1 MKKFF
6 LLVLPLFFAMVLQG
20 QNRALLLSESFD
32 GSNIPSGWTIAG
44 MGQNNWTIS
53 ETCNAGG
60 EKNELMLVH
69 NPTFIG
75 TSRFVSPAIDLTGKS
90 NVVVSF
96 KHYLDNYSGS
106 HTIGIATT
114 SDGGATWNDAWS
126 ETYNAD
132 GRYEVRQ
139 IVETSDIGQANVQFC
154 IYYSGNALNVDFW
167 YFDDI
172 VIYNLEDSDG
182 DLDAIEVPDLVTVGY
197 NAVAFRLINKGS
209 HVINSLEASYQ
220 FEGHELVTETFQT
233 NMEPLAAETFT
244 FATPTFLEAEN
255 YLLTVNLLKIN
266 GATDDDPENNV
277 LSKTVSVNI
286 GLTERV
292 PMIEHFS
299 ASTCGPCVNV
309 NNQMLQFTQN
319 NPGKFT
325 YTKYPENFPGNGDP
339 YYYSE
344 VGVRDNYYNVPWVP
358 YVLLDGVPQDG
369 ALTQEAFDAEREK
382 QALAEIRGAFNVD
395 GNRIIVTADLMAYAK
410 LENVI
415 AYVTVNEKTTTGN
428 VGTNGETSF
437 HHILMKML
445 PNAGGNTVTINAGE
459 YERLTF
465 DVDLSS
471 THVEEMNDLE
481 VAVWLQQYS
490 SKDVYNSHFLYEY
503 TTHPYPVENMLL
515 SANGNTV
522 TATWE
527 APAAGSPTGY
537 NVFVNGELVVENH
550 PALTYTF
557 IPNENDYNIVEVC
570 AVYEG
575 EKTSVKA
582 VTGLFIPQTVSEQ
595 VAQVVR
601 LYPNPSD
608 ESVFVASDADLQ
620 AIKFYDI
627 AGRLVRHITICG
639 TTTELDVKDLDA
651 GIYFLQAIYS
661 DGNITTQKLVVT
673 H

>member
-1 MKKFF
+1 MKKRF
-6 LLVLPLFFAMVLQG
+6 LLVLPLFFAMVLHG
-20 QNRALLLSESFD
+20 QNKALLLSESFD
-32 GSNIPSGWTIAG
+32 GSNIPSGWTVAG
-44 MGQNNWTIS
+44 MGQNNWSIS
-53 ETCNAGG
+53 ETRNAGG
-60 EKNELMLVH
+60 EKNELMLQH

-75 TSRFVSPAIDLTGKS
+75 TSRFVSPAIDLSGKS

-106 HTIGIATT
+106 HTLGIATT
-114 SDGGATWNDAWS
+114 SDGGVTWNDAWS

-139 IVETSDIGQANVQFC
+139 MVETSDIGQANVQFC
-154 IYYSGNALNVDFW
+154 IYYSGNCLNIDFW

-197 NAVAFRLINKGS
+197 NSVSFRLINKGS
-209 HVINSLEASYQ
+209 NVITSLDASYQ
-220 FEGHELVTETFQT
+220 FEGHELVTETFAT

-244 FATPTFLEAEN
+244 FATPTFLEADN

-266 GATDDDPENNV
+266 EATDDDPENNV

-286 GLTERV
+286 SLTERI

-309 NNQMLQFTQN
+309 NNQMLQFTQD

-325 YTKYPENFPGNGDP
+325 YTKYPESFPGNGDP

-344 VGVRDNYYNVPWVP
+344 VGVRDNYYDVPWVP

-369 ALTQEAFDAEREK
+369 ALTQDAFDAELEK
-382 QALAEIRGAFNVD
+382 QALAEIRGAFDVE

-415 AYVTVNEKTTTGN
+415 AYVAVNEKTTTGN

-445 PNAGGNTVTINAGE
+445 PNASGNNLTINAGE
-459 YERLTF
+459 YERLEF

-481 VAVWLQQYS
+481 VAVWLQQYN

-503 TTHPYPVENMLL
+503 TTHPYPVENLLL
-515 SANGNTV
+515 SANENTV

-527 APAAGSPTGY
+527 APVAGSPTGY
-537 NVFVNGELVVENH
+537 DVFVNGELVVENQ

-557 IPNENDYNIVEVC
+557 NPTENDYNVIEVC
-570 AVYEG
+570 AVYED
-575 EKTSVKA
+575 EETSVKA
-582 VTGLFIPQTVSEQ
+582 VMGLFVPQAVSEQ
-595 VAQVVR
+595 VTQAVR

-608 ESVFVASDADLQ
+608 ESVFVASDADLR
-620 AIKFYDI
+620 AIKFYNI
-627 AGRLVRHITICG
+627 TGRMVRHITICG
-639 TTTELDVKDLDA
+639 TTTELNVKDLDA

-661 DGNITTQKLVVT
+661 DGNTTTQKLVVT

>member
-1 MKKFF
+1 MKRFF
-6 LLVLPLFFAMVLQG
+6 LLILPLFFAMVLQG

-32 GSNIPSGWTIAG
+32 GSSIPSGWTVAG

-53 ETCNAGG
+53 ETRNAGG
-60 EKNELMLVH
+60 EKNELMLQH

-75 TSRFVSPAIDLTGKS
+75 TSRFVSPALDLTGKS

-106 HTIGIATT
+106 HTLGIATT

-126 ETYNAD
+126 EIYNTD

-139 IVETSDIGQANVQFC
+139 IIETSDIGQANVQFC
-154 IYYSGNALNVDFW
+154 IYYSGNCLNIDYW

-197 NAVAFRLINKGS
+197 NTVAFRLINKGS
-209 HVINSLEASYQ
+209 SVITSLEASYQ
-220 FEGHELVTETFQT
+220 FEGHEWVTETFNT

-286 GLTERV
+286 SLTERI

-299 ASTCGPCVNV
+299 SSTCGPCVNV
-309 NNQMLQFTQN
+309 NNLMLQFTQN

-325 YTKYPENFPGNGDP
+325 YTKYPEYFPGSGDP

-344 VGVRDNYYNVPWVP
+344 VGVRDNYYDVPWVP

-369 ALTQEAFDAEREK
+369 ALTQEAFDAELEK
-382 QALAEIRGAFNVD
+382 QALAEIRGAFEVE
-395 GNRIIVTADLMAYAK
+395 GNRIIVSADLMAYAK

-445 PNAGGNTVTINAGE
+445 PNANGNTLTINAGE
-459 YERLTF
+459 YEHLDF

-471 THVEEMNDLE
+471 THVEEMSDLE

-490 SKDVYNSHFLYEY
+490 TKEVYNSHYLYEY
-503 TTHPYPVENMLL
+503 TTHPYPVENLLL

-522 TATWE
+522 TATWG
-527 APAAGSPTGY
+527 APATGSPTGY
-537 NVFVNGELVVENH
+537 DVFVQGELVVENH

-557 IPNENDYNIVEVC
+557 NPTENDYIVVEVR

-582 VTGLFIPQTVSEQ
+582 VKGLFIPLSVGEQ
-595 VAQVVR
+595 VTQTVR

-620 AIKFYDI
+620 AIKLYDI
-627 AGRLVRHITICG
+627 TGRLVRHITICD
-639 TTTELDVKDLDA
+639 TTTELSVKDLDG
-651 GIYFLQAIYS
+651 GIYFVQAMYS
-661 DGNITTQKLVVT
+661 DGNTTTQKLVVT

>member
-1 MKKFF
+1 MKKLF
-6 LLVLPLFFAMVLQG
+6 LLVLPLFFSMVLQG

-32 GSNIPSGWTIAG
+32 GSSIPSGWSIAD
-44 MGQNNWTIS
+44 MGQNNWSIS
-53 ETCNAGG
+53 ETHNAGG
-60 EKNELMLVH
+60 EKNELMLQH

-106 HTIGIATT
+106 HTLGIATT

-132 GRYEVRQ
+132 GKYEVRQ
-139 IVETSDIGQANVQFC
+139 LVETSDIGQANVQFC
-154 IYYSGNALNVDFW
+154 IYYSGNCLNIDYW

-172 VIYNLEDSDG
+172 VIYNLEDTDG

-197 NAVAFRLINKGS
+197 NAVSFRLINKGS
-209 HVINSLEASYQ
+209 NVITSLEASYQ
-220 FEGHELVTETFQT
+220 FEGHEWVTETFET
-233 NMEPLAAETFT
+233 NMEPLAAETFS
-244 FATPTFLEAEN
+244 FATPTFLEADN
-255 YLLTVNLLKIN
+255 YLLTVNLLKVN
-266 GATDDDPENNV
+266 GATDDDPENND

-286 GLTERV
+286 SLTERI

-309 NNQMLQFTQN
+309 NNLMLQFTQN

-339 YYYSE
+339 YYYPE

-369 ALTQEAFDAEREK
+369 ALTQDAFDAELEK
-382 QALAEIRGAFNVD
+382 QALAEIRGAFDVE
-395 GNRIIVTADLMAYAK
+395 GNHIMVTADLMAYAK
-410 LENVI
+410 LENVV

-445 PNAGGNTVTINAGE
+445 PNASGNTLTINAGE
-459 YERLTF
+459 YERLEF

-481 VAVWLQQYS
+481 VAVWLQQYNT
-490 SKDVYNSHFLYEY
+490 KDVYNSHFLYEY
-503 TTHPYPVENMLL
+503 TTHPYPVENLLL

-522 TATWE
+522 TTTWE

-537 NVFVNGELVVENH
+537 NVMVNGELVVENQ

-557 IPNENDYNIVEVC
+557 TPIENDYNIVEVC

-582 VTGLFIPQTVSEQ
+582 VSGLLISQSVNEHVIQ
-595 VAQVVR
+595 AVR

-608 ESVFVASDADLQ
+608 GIVFVASDADLQ
-620 AIKFYDI
+620 AIKLYDI
-627 AGRLVRHITICG
+627 AGRLVRHMPISG
-639 TTTELDVKDLDA
+639 TTTELDVKDLDG
-651 GIYFLQAIYS
+651 GIYFLQAICS
-661 DGNITTQKLVVT
+661 DGNTTTQKLVVT

>member
-1 MKKFF
+1 MKKLF

-32 GSNIPSGWTIAG
+32 GGSIPSGWTIAG
-44 MGQNNWTIS
+44 MGQNNWSIS
-53 ETCNAGG
+53 ETRNAGG
-60 EKNELMLVH
+60 EKNELMLQH

-106 HTIGIATT
+106 HTLGIATT

-132 GRYEVRQ
+132 GKYEVRQ
-139 IVETSDIGQANVQFC
+139 LVETSDIGQASVQFC
-154 IYYSGNALNVDFW
+154 IYYSGNCLNIDYW

-172 VIYNLEDSDG
+172 VIYNLEDTDG

-197 NAVAFRLINKGS
+197 NAVSFRLINKGS
-209 HVINSLEASYQ
+209 NVITSLEASYQ
-220 FEGHELVTETFQT
+220 FEGHEWVTETFET
-233 NMEPLAAETFT
+233 NMEPLAAETFS
-244 FATPTFLEAEN
+244 FATPTFLEADN
-255 YLLTVNLLKIN
+255 YLLTVNLLKVN
-266 GATDDDPENNV
+266 GATDDDPENND
-277 LSKTVSVNI
+277 LSKIVSVNI
-286 GLTERV
+286 SLTERI

-309 NNQMLQFTQN
+309 NNLMLQFTQN

-339 YYYSE
+339 YYYPE

-369 ALTQEAFDAEREK
+369 ALAQDAFDAELEK
-382 QALAEIRGAFNVD
+382 QALAEIRGAFNVE
-395 GNRIIVTADLMAYAK
+395 GNHIMVTADLMAYAK
-410 LENVI
+410 LENVV

-445 PNAGGNTVTINAGE
+445 PNASGNTLTINAGE
-459 YERLTF
+459 YERLEF

-481 VAVWLQQYS
+481 VAVWLQQYNT
-490 SKDVYNSHFLYEY
+490 KDVYNSHFLYEY
-503 TTHPYPVENMLL
+503 TTHPYPVENLLL

-537 NVFVNGELVVENH
+537 NVMVNGELVVENQ

-557 IPNENDYNIVEVC
+557 TPIENDYNIVEVC

-582 VTGLFIPQTVSEQ
+582 VTGLLISQSVNEHFIQ
-595 VAQVVR
+595 AVR

-608 ESVFVASDADLQ
+608 GIVFVASDADLQ
-620 AIKFYDI
+620 AIKLYDI

-639 TTTELDVKDLDA
+639 TTTELDVKDLD
-651 GIYFLQAIYS
+651 GGVYFLQAICS
-661 DGNITTQKLVVT
+661 DGNTTTQKLVVT

>member
-1 MKKFF
+1 MKKLF
-6 LLVLPLFFAMVLQG
+6 LLVLPLFFSMVLQG

-32 GSNIPSGWTIAG
+32 GSSIPSGWTIAG
-44 MGQNNWTIS
+44 MGQNNWSIS
-53 ETCNAGG
+53 ETRNAGG
-60 EKNELMLVH
+60 EKNELMLQH

-106 HTIGIATT
+106 HTLGIATT

-132 GRYEVRQ
+132 GKYEVRQ
-139 IVETSDIGQANVQFC
+139 LVETSDIGQANVQFC
-154 IYYSGNALNVDFW
+154 IYYSGNCLNIDYW

-172 VIYNLEDSDG
+172 VIYNLEDTDG

-197 NAVAFRLINKGS
+197 NAVSFRLINKGS
-209 HVINSLEASYQ
+209 NVITSLEASYQ
-220 FEGHELVTETFQT
+220 FEGHEWVTETFET

-244 FATPTFLEAEN
+244 FATPTFLEADN
-255 YLLTVNLLKIN
+255 YLLTVNLLKVN
-266 GATDDDPENNV
+266 GATDDDPENND

-286 GLTERV
+286 SLTERI

-309 NNQMLQFTQN
+309 NNLMLQFTQN

-339 YYYSE
+339 YYYPE

-369 ALTQEAFDAEREK
+369 ALTQEAFDAELEK
-382 QALAEIRGAFNVD
+382 QALAEIRGAFDVE
-395 GNRIIVTADLMAYAK
+395 GNHIMVTADLMAYAK
-410 LENVI
+410 LENVV

-445 PNAGGNTVTINAGE
+445 PNASGNTLTINAGE
-459 YERLTF
+459 YERLEF

-481 VAVWLQQYS
+481 VAVWLQQYNT
-490 SKDVYNSHFLYEY
+490 KAVYNSHFLYEY
-503 TTHPYPVENMLL
+503 TTHPYPVENLLL

-522 TATWE
+522 TTTWE

-537 NVFVNGELVVENH
+537 NVMVNGELVVENQ

-557 IPNENDYNIVEVC
+557 TPIENDYNIVEVC

-582 VTGLFIPQTVSEQ
+582 VSGLLISQSVNEHVIQ
-595 VAQVVR
+595 AVR

-608 ESVFVASDADLQ
+608 GIVFVASDADLQ
-620 AIKFYDI
+620 AIKLYDI
-627 AGRLVRHITICG
+627 AGRLVRHMPICG
-639 TTTELDVKDLDA
+639 TTTELDVKDLE
-651 GIYFLQAIYS
+651 GGVYFLQAICS
-661 DGNITTQKLVVT
+661 DGNTTTQKLVVT

>member
-1 MKKFF
+1 MKKLF

-20 QNRALLLSESFD
+20 QNRALLLNESFD
-32 GSNIPSGWTIAG
+32 GGSIPSGWSIAD
-44 MGQNNWTIS
+44 MGQNNWSIS
-53 ETCNAGG
+53 ETRNAGG
-60 EKNELMLVH
+60 EKNELMLQH

-106 HTIGIATT
+106 HTLGIATT

-132 GRYEVRQ
+132 GKYEVRQ
-139 IVETSDIGQANVQFC
+139 LVETSDIGQANVQFC
-154 IYYSGNALNVDFW
+154 IYYSGNCLNIDYW

-172 VIYNLEDSDG
+172 VIYNLEDTDG

-197 NAVAFRLINKGS
+197 NAVSFRLINKGS
-209 HVINSLEASYQ
+209 NVITSLEASYQ
-220 FEGHELVTETFQT
+220 FEGHEWVTETFET
-233 NMEPLAAETFT
+233 NMEPLAAETFS
-244 FATPTFLEAEN
+244 FATPTFLEADN
-255 YLLTVNLLKIN
+255 YLLTVNLLKVN
-266 GATDDDPENNV
+266 GATDDDPENND

-286 GLTERV
+286 SLTERI

-309 NNQMLQFTQN
+309 NNLMLQFTQN

-339 YYYSE
+339 YYYPE

-369 ALTQEAFDAEREK
+369 ALTQEAFDAELEK
-382 QALAEIRGAFNVD
+382 QALAEIRGAFDVE
-395 GNRIIVTADLMAYAK
+395 GNHIMVTADLMAYAK
-410 LENVI
+410 LENVV

-445 PNAGGNTVTINAGE
+445 PNASGNTLTINAGE
-459 YERLTF
+459 YERLEF

-481 VAVWLQQYS
+481 VAVWLQQYNT
-490 SKDVYNSHFLYEY
+490 KDVYNSHFLYEY
-503 TTHPYPVENMLL
+503 TTHPYPVENLLL

-537 NVFVNGELVVENH
+537 NVMVNGELVVENQ

-557 IPNENDYNIVEVC
+557 TPIENDYNIVEVC

-582 VTGLFIPQTVSEQ
+582 VTGLLISQSVNEHFIQ
-595 VAQVVR
+595 AVR

-608 ESVFVASDADLQ
+608 GIVFVASDADLQ
-620 AIKFYDI
+620 AIKLYDI

-639 TTTELDVKDLDA
+639 TTTELDVKDLD
-651 GIYFLQAIYS
+651 GGVYFLQAICS
-661 DGNITTQKLVVT
+661 DGNTTTQKLVVT

>member
-1 MKKFF
+1 MKKCF
-6 LLVLPLFFAMVLQG
+6 LLVLPLLFAMVLQG

-44 MGQNNWTIS
+44 MGQNNWSIS
-53 ETCNAGG
+53 ETRNAGG
-60 EKNELMLVH
+60 EKNELMLQH

-106 HTIGIATT
+106 HTLGIATT

-132 GRYEVRQ
+132 GKYEVRQ
-139 IVETSDIGQANVQFC
+139 LVETSDIGQASVQFC
-154 IYYSGNALNVDFW
+154 IYYSGNCLNIDYW

-172 VIYNLEDSDG
+172 VIYNLEDTDG

-197 NAVAFRLINKGS
+197 NVVSFRLINKGS
-209 HVINSLEASYQ
+209 NVITSLEASYQ
-220 FEGHELVTETFQT
+220 FEGHEWVTETFET
-233 NMEPLAAETFT
+233 NMEPLAAETFS
-244 FATPTFLEAEN
+244 FATPTFLEADN
-255 YLLTVNLLKIN
+255 YLLTVNLLKVN
-266 GATDDDPENNV
+266 GATDDDLENND

-286 GLTERV
+286 SLTERI

-309 NNQMLQFTQN
+309 NNLMLQFTQN

-339 YYYSE
+339 YYYPE

-369 ALTQEAFDAEREK
+369 ALTQEAFDAELEK
-382 QALAEIRGAFNVD
+382 QALAEIRGAFDVE
-395 GNRIIVTADLMAYAK
+395 GNHIIVTADLMAYAK
-410 LENVI
+410 LENVV
-415 AYVTVNEKTTTGN
+415 AYLTVNEKTTTGN

-445 PNAGGNTVTINAGE
+445 PNASGNTLTINAGE
-459 YERLTF
+459 YERLEF

-481 VAVWLQQYS
+481 VAVWLQQYNT
-490 SKDVYNSHFLYEY
+490 KDVYNSHFLFEY
-503 TTHPYPVENMLL
+503 TTHPYPVENLLL

-537 NVFVNGELVVENH
+537 NVMVNGELVVENQ

-557 IPNENDYNIVEVC
+557 TPIENDYNIVEVC

-582 VTGLFIPQTVSEQ
+582 VTGLLISQSVNEHVIQ
-595 VAQVVR
+595 AVR
-601 LYPNPSD
+601 LYPNPTD
-608 ESVFVASDADLQ
+608 GIVFVASDADLQ
-620 AIKFYDI
+620 AIKLYDI
-627 AGRLVRHITICG
+627 AGRLVRHMPICG
-639 TTTELDVKDLDA
+639 TTTELDVKDLD
-651 GIYFLQAIYS
+651 GGVYFLQAICS
-661 DGNITTQKLVVT
+661 DGNTTTQKLVVT

>member
-1 MKKFF
+1 MKKCF
-6 LLVLPLFFAMVLQG
+6 LLVIPLFFAMVLQG

-44 MGQNNWTIS
+44 MGQNNWAIS
-53 ETCNAGG
+53 ETRNAGG
-60 EKNELMLVH
+60 EKNELMLKH

-75 TSRFVSPAIDLTGKS
+75 TSRFVSPALDLTGKS

-126 ETYNAD
+126 EVYNAD

-154 IYYSGNALNVDFW
+154 IYYSGNVLNLDFW

-172 VIYNLEDSDG
+172 VIYNLEDCDG
-182 DLDAIEVPDLVTVGY
+182 DLDAIEVPDLVRVGY

-209 HVINSLEASYQ
+209 HVITSLEASYQ
-220 FEGHELVTETFQT
+220 FEGHELVTQTFAT
-233 NMEPLAAETFT
+233 NMGPLAAETFT

-255 YLLTVNLLKIN
+255 YLLTVSLLKVN
-266 GATDDDPENNV
+266 GAADDDPDNNV

-286 GLTERV
+286 GLAERI

-299 ASTCGPCVNV
+299 SSTCSPCVNV
-309 NNQMLQFTQN
+309 NNLMLQFTEN
-319 NPGKFT
+319 NPGMFT
-325 YTKYPENFPGNGDP
+325 YTKYPEHFPGSGDP

-358 YVLLDGVPQDG
+358 YVLLDGIPQDG
-369 ALTQEAFDAEREK
+369 ALTQETFDAELEK
-382 QALAEIRGAFNVD
+382 QALAEIRGAFDVE
-395 GNRIIVTADLMAYAK
+395 GNRIMVTADLMAYAK
-410 LENVI
+410 LENVV

-445 PNAGGNTVTINAGE
+445 PNASGNTLTINAGE
-459 YERLTF
+459 YEHLDF

-471 THVEEMNDLE
+471 THVEEMDDLE
-481 VAVWLQQYS
+481 VAVWLQKYS
-490 SKDVYNSHFLYEY
+490 TKEVYNSHYLYEY
-503 TTHPYPVENMLL
+503 TTHPYPVENLLL
-515 SANGNTV
+515 SANGNTA

-537 NVFVNGELVVENH
+537 DVFVNGELVVENH

-557 IPNENDYNIVEVC
+557 NPAENDYNVVEVR

-582 VTGLFIPQTVSEQ
+582 VTGLLVPLSASEQ
-595 VAQVVR
+595 VIHAVR

-620 AIKFYDI
+620 AIKLYDI

-639 TTTELDVKDLDA
+639 TATELDVKDLDG
-651 GIYFLQAIYS
+651 GIYFIQAIYS
-661 DGNITTQKLVVT
+661 DGNTVPQKLVVT

>member
-1 MKKFF
+1 MKKCF

-44 MGQNNWTIS
+44 MGQNNWSIS
-53 ETCNAGG
+53 ETRNAGG
-60 EKNELMLVH
+60 EKNELMLQH

-106 HTIGIATT
+106 HTLGIATT

-132 GRYEVRQ
+132 GRHEVRQ
-139 IVETSDIGQANVQFC
+139 MVETPDIGQANVQFC
-154 IYYSGNALNVDFW
+154 IYYSGNCLNIDYW

-244 FATPTFLEAEN
+244 FATPTFLEADN

-286 GLTERV
+286 GLTERI

-309 NNQMLQFTQN
+309 NNLMLQFTEN

-325 YTKYPENFPGNGDP
+325 YTKYPEYYPGSGDP

-344 VGVRDNYYNVPWVP
+344 VGVRDNYYDVPWVP

-369 ALTQEAFDAEREK
+369 ALTQEAFDAELEK
-382 QALAEIRGAFNVD
+382 QALAEIRGAFDVE

-410 LENVI
+410 LENVV

-445 PNAGGNTVTINAGE
+445 PNASGNTVTINAGE
-459 YERLTF
+459 YERLNF

-582 VTGLFIPQTVSEQ
+582 VTGLFIPQVVSEQ

>member
-1 MKKFF
+1 MKKCF

-44 MGQNNWTIS
+44 MGQNNWSIS
-53 ETCNAGG
+53 ETRNAGG
-60 EKNELMLVH
+60 EKNELMLQH

-75 TSRFVSPAIDLTGKS
+75 TSRFVSPAVDLTGKS

-106 HTIGIATT
+106 HTLGIATT

-132 GRYEVRQ
+132 GRHEVRQ
-139 IVETSDIGQANVQFC
+139 MVETPDIGQANVQFC
-154 IYYSGNALNVDFW
+154 IYYSGNCLNIEYW

-244 FATPTFLEAEN
+244 FATPTFLEADN

-369 ALTQEAFDAEREK
+369 ALTQEAFDAELEK
-382 QALAEIRGAFNVD
+382 QALAEIRGAFDVE

-410 LENVI
+410 LENVV
-415 AYVTVNEKTTTGN
+415 AYVTVNEKITTGN
-428 VGTNGETSF
+428 VGSNGETSF

-445 PNAGGNTVTINAGE
+445 PNASGNTLTINAGE
-459 YERLTF
+459 YERLDF

-481 VAVWLQQYS
+481 VAVWLQRYNT
-490 SKDVYNSHFLYEY
+490 KEVYNSHYLYEY
-503 TTHPYPVENMLL
+503 TTHPYPVENLVL

-522 TATWE
+522 TATWD

-537 NVFVNGELVVENH
+537 DVFVQGELVVENQ
-550 PALTYTF
+550 PTLTYTF
-557 IPNENDYNIVEVC
+557 NPIENDYNVVEVRT
-570 AVYEG
+570 VYEG
-575 EKTSVKA
+575 GKTSVKA
-582 VTGLFIPQTVSEQ
+582 VKGLLISQSVSEQ
-595 VAQVVR
+595 VTQAVR

-608 ESVFVASDADLQ
+608 ESVFVASDADMQ

-639 TTTELDVKDLDA
+639 TTTELDVKDLNG
-651 GIYFLQAIYS
+651 GIYFIQAIYS
-661 DGNITTQKLVVT
+661 DGNTATQKLVIT

>member
-1 MKKFF
+1 MKKCV
-6 LLVLPLFFAMVLQG
+6 LLILPLFFAMLLQG

-32 GSNIPSGWTIAG
+32 GSNMPSGWTIAG
-44 MGQNNWTIS
+44 MGPNNWAIS
-53 ETCNAGG
+53 ETRNAGG
-60 EKNELMLVH
+60 EKNELMLKH

-75 TSRFVSPAIDLTGKS
+75 ISRFVSPALDLTGKS

-106 HTIGIATT
+106 HTLGIATT

-126 ETYNAD
+126 ETYDED

-154 IYYSGNALNVDFW
+154 IYYSGNVLNLDFW

-197 NAVAFRLINKGS
+197 NTVAFRLINKGS
-209 HVINSLEASYQ
+209 SVITSLEASYQ
-220 FEGHELVTETFQT
+220 FEGHEWVTETFNT

-286 GLTERV
+286 SLTERI

-299 ASTCGPCVNV
+299 SSTCGPCVNV
-309 NNQMLQFTQN
+309 NNLMLQFTQN

-325 YTKYPENFPGNGDP
+325 YTKYPEYFPGSGDP

-344 VGVRDNYYNVPWVP
+344 VGVRDNYYDVPWVP

-369 ALTQEAFDAEREK
+369 ALTQEAFDAELEK
-382 QALAEIRGAFNVD
+382 QALAEIRGAFNVE
-395 GNRIIVTADLMAYAK
+395 GNRIMVTADLMTYAK

-445 PNAGGNTVTINAGE
+445 PNASGNTLTINAGE
-459 YERLTF
+459 YEHLDF

-471 THVEEMNDLE
+471 TNVEEMSDLE
-481 VAVWLQQYS
+481 VAVWLQKYS
-490 SKDVYNSHFLYEY
+490 TKEIYNSHYLYEY
-503 TTHPYPVENMLL
+503 TTHPYPVENLLL
-515 SANGNTV
+515 SANGNTA

-527 APAAGSPTGY
+527 APSAGSPTGY
-537 NVFVNGELVVENH
+537 DVFVNGELVVENH

-557 IPNENDYNIVEVC
+557 TPTENDYNVVEVR

-582 VTGLFIPQTVSEQ
+582 VKGLFVPLSVSKQ
-595 VAQVVR
+595 VTQAVR

-608 ESVFVASDADLQ
+608 ESVFFASEADLQ
-620 AIKFYDI
+620 AIKLYDI

-639 TTTELDVKDLDA
+639 TTTELDVKDLDG
-651 GIYFLQAIYS
+651 GIYFMQAIYS
-661 DGNITTQKLVVT
+661 DGNTATQKLVVT

>member
-1 MKKFF
+1 MKKLF
-6 LLVLPLFFAMVLQG
+6 LLVLPLFFSMVLQG

-32 GSNIPSGWTIAG
+32 GSSIPSGWSIAG
-44 MGQNNWTIS
+44 MGQNNWSIS
-53 ETCNAGG
+53 ETRNAGG
-60 EKNELMLVH
+60 EKNELMLQH

-106 HTIGIATT
+106 HTLGIATT

-132 GRYEVRQ
+132 GKYEVRQ
-139 IVETSDIGQANVQFC
+139 LVETSDIGQANVQFC
-154 IYYSGNALNVDFW
+154 IYYSGNCLNIDYW

-172 VIYNLEDSDG
+172 VIYNLEDTDG

-197 NAVAFRLINKGS
+197 NAVSFRLINKGS
-209 HVINSLEASYQ
+209 NVITSLEASYQ
-220 FEGHELVTETFQT
+220 FEGHEVVTETFET

-244 FATPTFLEAEN
+244 FATPTFLEADN
-255 YLLTVNLLKIN
+255 YLLTVNLLKVN
-266 GATDDDPENNV
+266 GATDDDPENND

-286 GLTERV
+286 SLTERI

-309 NNQMLQFTQN
+309 NNLMLQFTQN
-319 NPGKFT
+319 NLGKFT

-339 YYYSE
+339 YYYPE

-369 ALTQEAFDAEREK
+369 ALTQDAFDAELEK
-382 QALAEIRGAFNVD
+382 QALAEIRGAFDVE
-395 GNRIIVTADLMAYAK
+395 GNHIIVTADLMAYAK

-445 PNAGGNTVTINAGE
+445 PNASGNPLTINAGE
-459 YERLTF
+459 YERLEF

-481 VAVWLQQYS
+481 VAVWLQQYNT
-490 SKDVYNSHFLYEY
+490 KDVYNSHFLYEY
-503 TTHPYPVENMLL
+503 TTHPYPVENLLL

-527 APAAGSPTGY
+527 APTAGSPTGY
-537 NVFVNGELVVENH
+537 NVMVNGELVVENQ

-557 IPNENDYNIVEVC
+557 TPIENDYNIVEVC

-582 VTGLFIPQTVSEQ
+582 VTGLLISQSVNEHVIQ
-595 VAQVVR
+595 AVR

-608 ESVFVASDADLQ
+608 GIVFVASDADLQ
-620 AIKFYDI
+620 AIKLYDI
-627 AGRLVRHITICG
+627 AGRLVRHMTLCG
-639 TTTELDVKDLDA
+639 TTTELDVKDLDG
-651 GIYFLQAIYS
+651 GIYFLQAICS
-661 DGNITTQKLVVT
+661 DGNTTTQKLVVT

>member
-1 MKKFF
+1 MKKLF
-6 LLVLPLFFAMVLQG
+6 LLVLPLFFSMVLQG

-32 GSNIPSGWTIAG
+32 GSSIPSGWSIAD
-44 MGQNNWTIS
+44 MGQNNWSIS
-53 ETCNAGG
+53 ETRNAGG
-60 EKNELMLVH
+60 EKNELMLQH

-106 HTIGIATT
+106 HTLGIATT
-114 SDGGATWNDAWS
+114 SDGGVTWNDAWT

-132 GRYEVRQ
+132 GRHEVRQ
-139 IVETSDIGQANVQFC
+139 LVETSDIGQASVQFC
-154 IYYSGNALNVDFW
+154 IYYSGNCLNIDYW

-172 VIYNLEDSDG
+172 VIYNLEDTDG

-197 NAVAFRLINKGS
+197 NAVSFRLINKGIN
-209 HVINSLEASYQ
+209 VITSLEASYQ
-220 FEGHELVTETFQT
+220 FEGHEWVTETFET

-244 FATPTFLEAEN
+244 FATPTFLEADN
-255 YLLTVNLLKIN
+255 YLLTVNLLKVN
-266 GATDDDPENNV
+266 GATDDDPENND

-286 GLTERV
+286 SLTERI

-309 NNQMLQFTQN
+309 NNLMLQFTQN

-339 YYYSE
+339 YYYPE

-369 ALTQEAFDAEREK
+369 ALTQDAFDAELEK
-382 QALAEIRGAFNVD
+382 QALAEIRGAFDVE
-395 GNRIIVTADLMAYAK
+395 GNHIIVTADLMAYAK

-445 PNAGGNTVTINAGE
+445 PNASGNNLTINAGE
-459 YERLTF
+459 YERLEF

-481 VAVWLQQYS
+481 VAVWLQQYNT
-490 SKDVYNSHFLYEY
+490 KDVYNSHFLYEY
-503 TTHPYPVENMLL
+503 TTHPYPVENLLL

-537 NVFVNGELVVENH
+537 NVMVNGELVVENQ

-557 IPNENDYNIVEVC
+557 TPIENDYNIVEVC

-582 VTGLFIPQTVSEQ
+582 VTGLLISQSVNEHVIQ
-595 VAQVVR
+595 AVR

-608 ESVFVASDADLQ
+608 GIVFVASDADLQ
-620 AIKFYDI
+620 AIKLYDI
-627 AGRLVRHITICG
+627 AGRLVRHMTLCG
-639 TTTELDVKDLDA
+639 TTTELDVKDLD
-651 GIYFLQAIYS
+651 GGDNLIVRFFCP
-661 DGNITTQKLVVT
+661 
-673 H
+673 

>member
-1 MKKFF
+1 MKKLF
-6 LLVLPLFFAMVLQG
+6 LLVLPLFFSMVLQG

-32 GSNIPSGWTIAG
+32 GGSIPSGWTIAG
-44 MGQNNWTIS
+44 MGQNNWSIS
-53 ETCNAGG
+53 ETRNAGG
-60 EKNELMLVH
+60 EKNELMLQH

-106 HTIGIATT
+106 HTLGIAMT
-114 SDGGATWNDAWS
+114 SDGGVTWNDAWT

-132 GRYEVRQ
+132 GKYEVRQ
-139 IVETSDIGQANVQFC
+139 LVETSDIGQANVQFC
-154 IYYSGNALNVDFW
+154 IYYSGNCLNIDYW

-172 VIYNLEDSDG
+172 VLYNLEDTDG

-197 NAVAFRLINKGS
+197 NAVSFRLINKGS
-209 HVINSLEASYQ
+209 NVITSLEASYQ
-220 FEGHELVTETFQT
+220 FEGHEWVTETFET
-233 NMEPLAAETFT
+233 NMEPLAAETFSFT
-244 FATPTFLEAEN
+244 TPTFLEADN
-255 YLLTVNLLKIN
+255 YLLTVNLLKVN
-266 GATDDDPENNV
+266 GATDDDPENND

-286 GLTERV
+286 SLTERI

-309 NNQMLQFTQN
+309 NNLMLQFTQN

-339 YYYSE
+339 YYYPE

-369 ALTQEAFDAEREK
+369 ALTQEAFDAELEK
-382 QALAEIRGAFNVD
+382 QALAEIRGAFNVE
-395 GNRIIVTADLMAYAK
+395 GNHIMVTADLMAYAK
-410 LENVI
+410 LENVV

-445 PNAGGNTVTINAGE
+445 PNASGNTLTINAGE
-459 YERLTF
+459 YERLEF

-481 VAVWLQQYS
+481 VAVWLQQYNT
-490 SKDVYNSHFLYEY
+490 KDVYNSHFLYEY
-503 TTHPYPVENMLL
+503 TTHPYPVENLLL

-537 NVFVNGELVVENH
+537 NVMVNGELVVENQ

-557 IPNENDYNIVEVC
+557 TPIENDYNIVEIC

-582 VTGLFIPQTVSEQ
+582 VSGLLISQSVNEHVIQ
-595 VAQVVR
+595 AVR
-601 LYPNPSD
+601 LYPNPTD
-608 ESVFVASDADLQ
+608 GIVFVASDADLQ
-620 AIKFYDI
+620 AIKLYDI
-627 AGRLVRHITICG
+627 AGRLVRHMPICG
-639 TTTELDVKDLDA
+639 TTTELDVKDLD
-651 GIYFLQAIYS
+651 GGVYFLQAVCS
-661 DGNITTQKLVVT
+661 DGDITTQKLVVT

>member
-1 MKKFF
+1 MKKLF
-6 LLVLPLFFAMVLQG
+6 LLVLPLFFSMVLQG

-32 GSNIPSGWTIAG
+32 GSSIPSGWSIAD
-44 MGQNNWTIS
+44 MGQNNWSIS
-53 ETCNAGG
+53 ETRNAGG
-60 EKNELMLVH
+60 EKNELMLQH

-106 HTIGIATT
+106 HTLGIATT

-132 GRYEVRQ
+132 GKYEVRQ
-139 IVETSDIGQANVQFC
+139 LVETSDIGQASVQFC
-154 IYYSGNALNVDFW
+154 IYYSGNCLNIDYW

-172 VIYNLEDSDG
+172 VIYNLEDTDG

-197 NAVAFRLINKGS
+197 NSVSFRLINKGS
-209 HVINSLEASYQ
+209 NVITSLEASYQ
-220 FEGHELVTETFQT
+220 FEGHEWVTETFET
-233 NMEPLAAETFT
+233 NMEPLAAETFS
-244 FATPTFLEAEN
+244 FATPTFLEADN
-255 YLLTVNLLKIN
+255 YLLTVNLLKVN
-266 GATDDDPENNV
+266 GATDDDPENND

-286 GLTERV
+286 GLTERI

-309 NNQMLQFTQN
+309 NNLMLQFTQN

-339 YYYSE
+339 YYYPE

-369 ALTQEAFDAEREK
+369 ALTQEAFDAELEK
-382 QALAEIRGAFNVD
+382 QALAEIRGAFDVE
-395 GNRIIVTADLMAYAK
+395 GNHIIVTADLMAYAK
-410 LENVI
+410 LENVV
-415 AYVTVNEKTTTGN
+415 AYVTVNEKTTMGN

-445 PNAGGNTVTINAGE
+445 PNASGNTLTINAGE
-459 YERLTF
+459 YERLEF

-471 THVEEMNDLE
+471 TYVEEMNDLE
-481 VAVWLQQYS
+481 VAVWLQQYNT
-490 SKDVYNSHFLYEY
+490 KDVYNSHFLYEY
-503 TTHPYPVENMLL
+503 TTHPYPVENLLL

-527 APAAGSPTGY
+527 APVAGSPTGY
-537 NVFVNGELVVENH
+537 NVMVNGELVVENQ

-557 IPNENDYNIVEVC
+557 IPIENDYNIVEVC

-582 VTGLFIPQTVSEQ
+582 VSGLLISQSVNEHVIQ
-595 VAQVVR
+595 AVR

-608 ESVFVASDADLQ
+608 GIVFVASDADLQ
-620 AIKFYDI
+620 AIKLYDI
-627 AGRLVRHITICG
+627 AGRLVRHMTLCG
-639 TTTELDVKDLDA
+639 TTTELDVKDLDG
-651 GIYFLQAIYS
+651 GIYFLQAICS
-661 DGNITTQKLVVT
+661 DGNTTTQKLVVT

>member
-1 MKKFF
+1 MKKLF
-6 LLVLPLFFAMVLQG
+6 LLVLPLFFSMVLQG

-32 GSNIPSGWTIAG
+32 GSSIPSGWSIAG
-44 MGQNNWTIS
+44 MGQNNWSIS
-53 ETCNAGG
+53 ETRNAGG
-60 EKNELMLVH
+60 EKNELMLQH

-106 HTIGIATT
+106 HTLGIATT

-132 GRYEVRQ
+132 GKYEVRQ
-139 IVETSDIGQANVQFC
+139 LVETSDIGQANVQFC
-154 IYYSGNALNVDFW
+154 IYYSGNCLNIDYW

-172 VIYNLEDSDG
+172 VIYNLEDTDG

-197 NAVAFRLINKGS
+197 NAVSFRLINKGS
-209 HVINSLEASYQ
+209 NVITSLEASYQ
-220 FEGHELVTETFQT
+220 FEGHEWVTETFET

-244 FATPTFLEAEN
+244 FATPTFLEADN
-255 YLLTVNLLKIN
+255 YLLTVNLLKVN
-266 GATDDDPENNV
+266 GAIDDDPENND

-286 GLTERV
+286 SLTERI

-309 NNQMLQFTQN
+309 NNLMLQFTQN
-319 NPGKFT
+319 NLGKFT

-339 YYYSE
+339 YYYPE

-369 ALTQEAFDAEREK
+369 ALTQDAFDAELEK
-382 QALAEIRGAFNVD
+382 QALAEIRGAFDVE
-395 GNRIIVTADLMAYAK
+395 GNHIMVTADLMAYAK
-410 LENVI
+410 LENVV

-445 PNAGGNTVTINAGE
+445 PNASGNTLTINAGE
-459 YERLTF
+459 YERLEF

-481 VAVWLQQYS
+481 VAVWLQQYNT
-490 SKDVYNSHFLYEY
+490 KDVYNSHFLYEY
-503 TTHPYPVENMLL
+503 TTHPYPVENLLL

-527 APAAGSPTGY
+527 APTAGSPTGY
-537 NVFVNGELVVENH
+537 NVMVNGELVVENQ

-557 IPNENDYNIVEVC
+557 TPIENDYNIVEVC

-582 VTGLFIPQTVSEQ
+582 VTGLLISQSVNEHVIQ
-595 VAQVVR
+595 AVR

-608 ESVFVASDADLQ
+608 GIVFVASDADLQ
-620 AIKFYDI
+620 AIKLYDI
-627 AGRLVRHITICG
+627 AGRLVRHMTLCG
-639 TTTELDVKDLDA
+639 TTTELDVKDLDG
-651 GIYFLQAIYS
+651 GIYFLQAICS
-661 DGNITTQKLVVT
+661 DGNTTTQKLVVT

>member
-1 MKKFF
+1 MKKCF

-20 QNRALLLSESFD
+20 QNKALLLSESFD

-60 EKNELMLVH
+60 EKNELMLKH

-75 TSRFVSPAIDLTGKS
+75 ISRFVSPAIDLTGKS

-114 SDGGATWNDAWS
+114 SDGGTTWNDAWS
-126 ETYNAD
+126 ETYDAD
-132 GRYEVRQ
+132 GKYEVRQ
-139 IVETSDIGQANVQFC
+139 MVETSDIGQANVQFC
-154 IYYSGNALNVDFW
+154 IYYSGNVLNVDYW

-172 VIYNLEDSDG
+172 IIYNLEDSDG

-197 NAVAFRLINKGS
+197 NAVVFRLINKGS
-209 HVINSLEASYQ
+209 HVITSLEACYQ
-220 FEGHELVTETFQT
+220 FEGHELVTETFET

-244 FATPTFLEAEN
+244 FTSPTFLEADN

-286 GLTERV
+286 GLTERI

-309 NNQMLQFTQN
+309 NNLMLQFTEN

-325 YTKYPENFPGNGDP
+325 YTKYPEYYPGSGDP

-344 VGVRDNYYNVPWVP
+344 VGVRDNYYDVPWVP

-369 ALTQEAFDAEREK
+369 ALTQEAFDAELEK
-382 QALAEIRGAFNVD
+382 QALAEIRGAFDVE

-410 LENVI
+410 LENVV
-415 AYVTVNEKTTTGN
+415 AYVTVNEKVTTGN
-428 VGTNGETSF
+428 VGSNGETSF

-445 PNAGGNTVTINAGE
+445 PNANGNTVTINAGE
-459 YERLTF
+459 YERLDF

-481 VAVWLQQYS
+481 VAVWLQRYNT
-490 SKDVYNSHFLYEY
+490 KEVYNSHYLYEY
-503 TTHPYPVENMLL
+503 TTHPYPVENLLL

-537 NVFVNGELVVENH
+537 DVFVNGELVVENH
-550 PALTYTF
+550 QALTYTF
-557 IPNENDYNIVEVC
+557 NPIENDYNVVEVC

-575 EKTSVKA
+575 GKTSVKA
-582 VTGLFIPQTVSEQ
+582 VTGLLIPQLVSEQ
-595 VAQVVR
+595 VTQAFR

-608 ESVFVASDADLQ
+608 ENVFVASDADMQ
-620 AIKFYDI
+620 AVKLYDI

-639 TTTELDVKDLDA
+639 TTTELDVKDLDG
-651 GIYFLQAIYS
+651 GIYFIQAIYS
-661 DGNITTQKLVVT
+661 NGNTTTQKLVVT

>member
-1 MKKFF
+1 MKKFILF
-6 LLVLPLFFAMVLQG
+6 VLPLFFAMVLQG

-44 MGQNNWTIS
+44 MGPNNWTIS
-53 ETCNAGG
+53 ETRNAGG
-60 EKNELMLVH
+60 EKNELMLKH

-75 TSRFVSPAIDLTGKS
+75 ISRFVSPALDLTGKS

-114 SDGGATWNDAWS
+114 SNGGATWNNAWS

-154 IYYSGNALNVDFW
+154 IYYSGNVLNLDYW

-197 NAVAFRLINKGS
+197 NTVAFRLINKGS
-209 HVINSLEASYQ
+209 SVITSLEASYQ
-220 FEGHELVTETFQT
+220 FEGHEWVTETFNT

-266 GATDDDPENNV
+266 GATDDDPENNN

-286 GLTERV
+286 SLTERI

-325 YTKYPENFPGNGDP
+325 YTKYPENFPGSGDP

-344 VGVRDNYYNVPWVP
+344 VGVRDNYYDVPWVP

-369 ALTQEAFDAEREK
+369 ALTQEAFDAELAK
-382 QALAEIRGAFNVD
+382 QALAEIRGAFVIE
-395 GNRIIVTADLMAYAK
+395 GNRIMVTADLMAYAK
-410 LENVI
+410 LENVV

-445 PNAGGNTVTINAGE
+445 PNASGNTVTIDAGE
-459 YERLTF
+459 YERLNF

-481 VAVWLQQYS
+481 VAVWLQRYS
-490 SKDVYNSHFLYEY
+490 SKEVYNSHYLYEY
-503 TTHPYPVENMLL
+503 TTHPYPVENLLL

-527 APAAGSPTGY
+527 APAACSPTGY
-537 NVFVNGELVVENH
+537 DVFVNGELVVENH
-550 PALTYTF
+550 PALTYSFNPTQ
-557 IPNENDYNIVEVC
+557 NDYNVVEVR

-582 VTGLFIPQTVSEQ
+582 VTGLFVPQLVSEQ
-595 VAQVVR
+595 VTQAVR

-620 AIKFYDI
+620 AIKLYDI
-627 AGRLVRHITICG
+627 AGRLVRHISICG
-639 TTTELDVKDLDA
+639 TTTELNVKDLNG
-651 GIYFLQAIYS
+651 GIYFMQAVYS
-661 DGNITTQKLVVT
+661 DGNTATQKLVVT

>member
-1 MKKFF
+1 MKKLF
-6 LLVLPLFFAMVLQG
+6 LLVLPLFFSMVLQG

-32 GSNIPSGWTIAG
+32 GSSIPSGWSIAG
-44 MGQNNWTIS
+44 MGQNNWSIS
-53 ETCNAGG
+53 ETRNAGG
-60 EKNELMLVH
+60 EKNELMLQH

-106 HTIGIATT
+106 HTLGIATT

-132 GRYEVRQ
+132 GKYEVRQ
-139 IVETSDIGQANVQFC
+139 LVETSDIGQANVQFC
-154 IYYSGNALNVDFW
+154 IYYSGNCLNIDYW

-172 VIYNLEDSDG
+172 VIYNLEDTDG

-197 NAVAFRLINKGS
+197 NSVSFRLINKGS
-209 HVINSLEASYQ
+209 NVITSLEASYQ
-220 FEGHELVTETFQT
+220 FEGHEWVTETFET
-233 NMEPLAAETFT
+233 NMEPLAAETFS
-244 FATPTFLEAEN
+244 FATPTFLEADN
-255 YLLTVNLLKIN
+255 YLLTVNLLKVN
-266 GATDDDPENNV
+266 GATDDDPENND

-286 GLTERV
+286 SLTERI

-319 NPGKFT
+319 NLGKFT

-339 YYYSE
+339 YYYPE

-369 ALTQEAFDAEREK
+369 ALTQDAFDAELEK
-382 QALAEIRGAFNVD
+382 QALAEIRGAFDVE
-395 GNRIIVTADLMAYAK
+395 GNHIMVTADLMAYAK
-410 LENVI
+410 LENVV

-445 PNAGGNTVTINAGE
+445 PNASGNTLTINAGE
-459 YERLTF
+459 YERLEF

-481 VAVWLQQYS
+481 VAVWLQQYNT
-490 SKDVYNSHFLYEY
+490 KDVYNSHFLYEY
-503 TTHPYPVENMLL
+503 TTHPYPVENLLL

-522 TATWE
+522 TTTWE

-537 NVFVNGELVVENH
+537 NVMVNGELVVENQ

-557 IPNENDYNIVEVC
+557 TPIENDYNIVEVC

-582 VTGLFIPQTVSEQ
+582 VSGLLISQSVNEHVIQ
-595 VAQVVR
+595 AVR

-608 ESVFVASDADLQ
+608 GIVFVASDADLQ
-620 AIKFYDI
+620 AIKLYDI
-627 AGRLVRHITICG
+627 AGRLVRHMPISG
-639 TTTELDVKDLDA
+639 TTTELDVKDLDG
-651 GIYFLQAIYS
+651 GIYFLQAICS
-661 DGNITTQKLVVT
+661 DGNTTTQKLVVT

>member
-1 MKKFF
+1 MKKCF
-6 LLVLPLFFAMVLQG
+6 LLVIPLFFTMALQG

-32 GSNIPSGWTIAG
+32 GSNIPSGWTVAG
-44 MGQNNWTIS
+44 IGQNNWTIS
-53 ETCNAGG
+53 ETRNAGG
-60 EKNELMLVH
+60 EKNELMLKH

-75 TSRFVSPAIDLTGKS
+75 ISRFVSPAIDLTGKS

-154 IYYSGNALNVDFW
+154 IYYSGNSLNIDYW

-197 NAVAFRLINKGS
+197 NTVAFRLINKGS
-209 HVINSLEASYQ
+209 SVITSLEASYQ
-220 FEGHELVTETFQT
+220 FEGHEWVTETFNT

-244 FATPTFLEAEN
+244 FTTPTFLEAEN
-255 YLLTVNLLKIN
+255 YLLTVNLLKVN

-286 GLTERV
+286 SLTERI

-299 ASTCGPCVNV
+299 ASTCVPCVNV
-309 NNQMLQFTQN
+309 NNLMLQFTQN

-325 YTKYPENFPGNGDP
+325 YTKYPEHFPGSGDP

-344 VGVRDNYYNVPWVP
+344 VGVRDNYYDVPWVP

-369 ALTQEAFDAEREK
+369 ALTLEAFDAELEK
-382 QALAEIRGAFNVD
+382 QALVEIRGAFDVE
-395 GNRIIVTADLMAYAK
+395 GNRIMVTADLMAYAK
-410 LENVI
+410 LENVV

-445 PNAGGNTVTINAGE
+445 PNASGTTLTITAGE
-459 YERLTF
+459 YEHLDF

-481 VAVWLQQYS
+481 VAVWLQKYS
-490 SKDVYNSHFLYEY
+490 TKEVYNSHYLYEY
-503 TTHPYPVENMLL
+503 TTHPYPVENLLL
-515 SANGNTV
+515 SANENTV

-527 APAAGSPTGY
+527 APATGNPTGY
-537 NVFVNGELVVENH
+537 DVFINGELVVENH
-550 PALTYTF
+550 PALTYT
-557 IPNENDYNIVEVC
+557 INPTENDYNVVEVR

-582 VTGLFIPQTVSEQ
+582 LKGLFIPLSVSEQ
-595 VAQVVR
+595 VSQAVR

-608 ESVFVASDADLQ
+608 ESVFVTSDADLQ
-620 AIKFYDI
+620 AIKLYDI
-627 AGRLVRHITICG
+627 AGRLVRHMTIRG
-639 TTTELDVKDLDA
+639 TTTELGVKDLDG
-651 GIYFLQAIYS
+651 GIYFIQAIYS
-661 DGNITTQKLVVT
+661 DGNTTTQKLVVT

>member
-1 MKKFF
+1 MKKLF
-6 LLVLPLFFAMVLQG
+6 LLVLPLFFSMVLQG

-32 GSNIPSGWTIAG
+32 GSSIPSGWSIAG
-44 MGQNNWTIS
+44 MGQNNWSIS
-53 ETCNAGG
+53 ETRNAGG
-60 EKNELMLVH
+60 EKNELMLQH

-106 HTIGIATT
+106 HTLGIATT

-132 GRYEVRQ
+132 GKYEVRQ
-139 IVETSDIGQANVQFC
+139 LVETSDIGQANVQFC
-154 IYYSGNALNVDFW
+154 IYYSGNCLNIDYW

-172 VIYNLEDSDG
+172 VIYNLEDTDG

-197 NAVAFRLINKGS
+197 NSVSFRLINKGS
-209 HVINSLEASYQ
+209 NVITSLEASYQ
-220 FEGHELVTETFQT
+220 FEGHEWVTETFET
-233 NMEPLAAETFT
+233 NMEPLAAETFS
-244 FATPTFLEAEN
+244 FATPTFLEADN
-255 YLLTVNLLKIN
+255 YLLTVNLLKVN
-266 GATDDDPENNV
+266 GATDDDPENND

-286 GLTERV
+286 SLTERI

-339 YYYSE
+339 YYYPE

-369 ALTQEAFDAEREK
+369 ALTQDAFDAELEK
-382 QALAEIRGAFNVD
+382 QALAEIRGAFDVE
-395 GNRIIVTADLMAYAK
+395 GNHIMVTADLMAYAK
-410 LENVI
+410 LENVV

-445 PNAGGNTVTINAGE
+445 PNASGNTLTINAGE
-459 YERLTF
+459 YERLEF

-481 VAVWLQQYS
+481 VAVWLQQYNT
-490 SKDVYNSHFLYEY
+490 KDVYNSHFLYEY
-503 TTHPYPVENMLL
+503 TTHPYPVENLLL

-522 TATWE
+522 TTTWE

-537 NVFVNGELVVENH
+537 NVMVNGELVVENQ

-557 IPNENDYNIVEVC
+557 TPIENDYNIVEVC

-582 VTGLFIPQTVSEQ
+582 VSGLLISQSVNEHVIQ
-595 VAQVVR
+595 AVR

-608 ESVFVASDADLQ
+608 GIVFVASDADLQ
-620 AIKFYDI
+620 AIKLYDI
-627 AGRLVRHITICG
+627 AGRLVRHMPISG
-639 TTTELDVKDLDA
+639 TTTELDVKDLDG
-651 GIYFLQAIYS
+651 GIYFLQAICS
-661 DGNITTQKLVVT
+661 DGNTTTQKLVVT

>member
-1 MKKFF
+1 MKKCF

-20 QNRALLLSESFD
+20 QNRALLLSESFN
-32 GSNIPSGWTIAG
+32 GNNIPSWWTIAG
-44 MGQNNWTIS
+44 MGQNNWSIS
-53 ETCNAGG
+53 DTRNAGG
-60 EKNELMLVH
+60 EKNELMLQH

-106 HTIGIATT
+106 HTLGIATT

-132 GRYEVRQ
+132 GRHEVRQ
-139 IVETSDIGQANVQFC
+139 MVETPDIGQANVQFC
-154 IYYSGNALNVDFW
+154 IYYSGNCLNIDYW

-244 FATPTFLEAEN
+244 FATPTFLEADN

-481 VAVWLQQYS
+481 VAVWLQRYNT
-490 SKDVYNSHFLYEY
+490 KEVYNSRFLYEY
-503 TTHPYPVENMLL
+503 TTHPYPIENLQL
-515 SANGNTV
+515 STNENTM

-527 APAAGSPTGY
+527 APVEGSPTGY

>member
-1 MKKFF
+1 MKKCI

-44 MGQNNWTIS
+44 MGQNNWSIS
-53 ETCNAGG
+53 ETRNAGG
-60 EKNELMLVH
+60 EKNELMLQH

-75 TSRFVSPAIDLTGKS
+75 TSRFVSPAIDLTGNS

-126 ETYNAD
+126 DTYNAD

-139 IVETSDIGQANVQFC
+139 MIETSDIGQANVQFC
-154 IYYSGNALNVDFW
+154 IYYSGNCLNIDYW

-182 DLDAIEVPDLVTVGY
+182 DLDAIEVPDLVTVGH

-209 HVINSLEASYQ
+209 NVITSLEASYQ
-220 FEGHELVTETFQT
+220 FEGHELLTETFET

-244 FATPTFLEAEN
+244 FTTPTFLEADN
-255 YLLTVNLLKIN
+255 YLLTVNLLKVN
-266 GATDDDPENNV
+266 GTTDDDPENNV

-286 GLTERV
+286 GLTERI

-309 NNQMLQFTQN
+309 NNLMLQFTQD

-325 YTKYPENFPGNGDP
+325 YTKYPENFPGSGDP

-344 VGVRDNYYNVPWVP
+344 VGVRDNYYDVPWVP

-369 ALTQEAFDAEREK
+369 ALTQEAFDVEREK
-382 QALAEIRGAFNVD
+382 QALAEIRGAFDVE
-395 GNRIIVTADLMAYAK
+395 GSRIIVTADLMAYAK
-410 LENVI
+410 LENVV

-445 PNAGGNTVTINAGE
+445 PNASGNTLTINAGE
-459 YERLTF
+459 YERLEF

-471 THVEEMNDLE
+471 THVEELNDLE
-481 VAVWLQQYS
+481 VAVWLQRYN
-490 SKDVYNSHFLYEY
+490 SKDVYNSHYLYEY
-503 TTHPYPVENMLL
+503 TTHPYPIENLLL
-515 SANGNTV
+515 SANENTV

-527 APAAGSPTGY
+527 APAVGSPTGY
-537 NVFVNGELVVENH
+537 DVFVNGELVVENH

-557 IPNENDYNIVEVC
+557 NPIENDYNVVEVC

-582 VTGLFIPQTVSEQ
+582 VTGLFIPQLVSEQ
-595 VAQVVR
+595 VTQAVR
-601 LYPNPSD
+601 LYPNPTD

-620 AIKFYDI
+620 AIKLYDI
-627 AGRLVRHITICG
+627 AGRLVRHITIYG
-639 TTTELDVKDLDA
+639 TTTVLDVKDLDG
-651 GIYFLQAIYS
+651 GIYFIQAIYS
-661 DGNITTQKLVVT
+661 DGNIATQKLVVT

>member
-1 MKKFF
+1 MKKLF
-6 LLVLPLFFAMVLQG
+6 LLVLPLFFSMVLQG

-32 GSNIPSGWTIAG
+32 GSSIPSGWSIAG
-44 MGQNNWTIS
+44 MGQNNWSIS
-53 ETCNAGG
+53 ETRNAGG
-60 EKNELMLVH
+60 EKNELMLQH

-106 HTIGIATT
+106 HTLGIVTT

-132 GRYEVRQ
+132 GKYEVRQ
-139 IVETSDIGQANVQFC
+139 LVETSDIGQANVQFC
-154 IYYSGNALNVDFW
+154 IYYSGNCLNIDYW

-172 VIYNLEDSDG
+172 VIYNLEDTDG

-197 NAVAFRLINKGS
+197 NSVSFRLINKGS
-209 HVINSLEASYQ
+209 NVITSLEASYQ
-220 FEGHELVTETFQT
+220 FEGHEWVTETFET
-233 NMEPLAAETFT
+233 NMEPLAAETFS
-244 FATPTFLEAEN
+244 FATPTFLEADN
-255 YLLTVNLLKIN
+255 YLLTVNLLKVN
-266 GATDDDPENNV
+266 GATDDDPENND

-286 GLTERV
+286 SLTERI

-309 NNQMLQFTQN
+309 NNLMLQFTQN

-339 YYYSE
+339 YYYPE

-369 ALTQEAFDAEREK
+369 ALTQDAFDAELEK
-382 QALAEIRGAFNVD
+382 QALAEIRGAFDVE
-395 GNRIIVTADLMAYAK
+395 GNHIMVTADLMAYAK
-410 LENVI
+410 LENVV

-445 PNAGGNTVTINAGE
+445 PNASGNTLTINAGE
-459 YERLTF
+459 YERLEF

-481 VAVWLQQYS
+481 VAVWLQQYNT
-490 SKDVYNSHFLYEY
+490 KDVYNSHFLYEY
-503 TTHPYPVENMLL
+503 TTHPYPVENLLL

-522 TATWE
+522 TTTWE

-537 NVFVNGELVVENH
+537 NVMVNGELVVENQ

-557 IPNENDYNIVEVC
+557 TPIENDYNIVEVC

-582 VTGLFIPQTVSEQ
+582 VSGLLISQSVNEHVIQ
-595 VAQVVR
+595 AVR

-608 ESVFVASDADLQ
+608 GIVFVASDADLQ
-620 AIKFYDI
+620 AIKLYDI
-627 AGRLVRHITICG
+627 AGRLVRHMPISG
-639 TTTELDVKDLDA
+639 TTTELDVKDLDG
-651 GIYFLQAIYS
+651 GIYFLQAICS
-661 DGNITTQKLVVT
+661 DGNTTTQKLVVT

>member
-1 MKKFF
+1 MKKCF
-6 LLVLPLFFAMVLQG
+6 LLVLPLLFAMVLQG

-32 GSNIPSGWTIAG
+32 GSSIPSGWTVAG
-44 MGQNNWTIS
+44 MGQNNWSIS
-53 ETCNAGG
+53 ETRNAGG
-60 EKNELMLVH
+60 EKNELMLQH

-96 KHYLDNYSGS
+96 KHYLDNYSSS
-106 HTIGIATT
+106 HTLGIATT

-126 ETYNAD
+126 DTYNAD

-139 IVETSDIGQANVQFC
+139 MIETSDIGQANVQFC
-154 IYYSGNALNVDFW
+154 IYYSGNCLNIDYW

-197 NAVAFRLINKGS
+197 NAVSFRLINKGS
-209 HVINSLEASYQ
+209 NVITSLEASYQ
-220 FEGHELVTETFQT
+220 FEGHEVVTETFET

-244 FATPTFLEAEN
+244 FNTPTFLEADN

-266 GATDDDPENNV
+266 GTIDDDPENNI

-286 GLTERV
+286 SLTERI

-309 NNQMLQFTQN
+309 NNLMLQFTQD

-325 YTKYPENFPGNGDP
+325 YTKYPESFPGNGDP

-344 VGVRDNYYNVPWVP
+344 VGVRDIYYDVPWVP

-369 ALTQEAFDAEREK
+369 ALTQEAFDAELEK
-382 QALAEIRGAFNVD
+382 QALAEIRGAFEVE

-410 LENVI
+410 LENIV
-415 AYVTVNEKTTTGN
+415 AYVAVNEKTTTGN

-445 PNAGGNTVTINAGE
+445 PNASGNTLTINAGE
-459 YERLTF
+459 YERLEF

-481 VAVWLQQYS
+481 VAVWLQQYNT
-490 SKDVYNSHFLYEY
+490 KDVYNSHFLYEY
-503 TTHPYPVENMLL
+503 TTHPYPVENLLL

-537 NVFVNGELVVENH
+537 NVFVNGELVVENQ

-557 IPNENDYNIVEVC
+557 TPTENDYNVVEVC

-582 VTGLFIPQTVSEQ
+582 VTGLFVPLSVSEQ
-595 VAQVVR
+595 VAQAVR

-620 AIKFYDI
+620 AIMLYDI
-627 AGRLVRHITICG
+627 AGRLVLHMTICG
-639 TTTELDVKDLDA
+639 TITELDVKDLDG
-651 GIYFLQAIYS
+651 GIYFIQAIYS
-661 DGNITTQKLVVT
+661 DGNTATQKLVVT

>member
-1 MKKFF
+1 MKKCF

-20 QNRALLLSESFD
+20 QNRALLLSESFN
-32 GSNIPSGWTIAG
+32 GNNIPSWWTIAG
-44 MGQNNWTIS
+44 MGQNNWSIS
-53 ETCNAGG
+53 DTRNAGG
-60 EKNELMLVH
+60 EKNELMLQH

-106 HTIGIATT
+106 HTLGIATT

-132 GRYEVRQ
+132 GRHEVRQ
-139 IVETSDIGQANVQFC
+139 MVETPDIGQANVQFC
-154 IYYSGNALNVDFW
+154 IYYSGNCLNIDYW

-220 FEGHELVTETFQT
+220 FEGQELVTETFQT

-244 FATPTFLEAEN
+244 FATPTFLEADN

-481 VAVWLQQYS
+481 VAVWLQRYNT
-490 SKDVYNSHFLYEY
+490 KEVYNSRFLYEY
-503 TTHPYPVENMLL
+503 TTHPYPIENLQL
-515 SANGNTV
+515 STNENTM

-527 APAAGSPTGY
+527 APVEGSPTGY

>member
-1 MKKFF
+1 MKKCF

-20 QNRALLLSESFD
+20 QNRALLLSESFN
-32 GSNIPSGWTIAG
+32 GNNIPSWWTIAG
-44 MGQNNWTIS
+44 MGQNNWSIS
-53 ETCNAGG
+53 DTRNAGG
-60 EKNELMLVH
+60 EKNELMLQH

-106 HTIGIATT
+106 HTLGIATT

-132 GRYEVRQ
+132 GRHEVRQ
-139 IVETSDIGQANVQFC
+139 MVETPDIGQANVQFC
-154 IYYSGNALNVDFW
+154 IYYSGNCLNIDYW

-244 FATPTFLEAEN
+244 FATPTFLEADN

-481 VAVWLQQYS
+481 VAVWLQRYNT
-490 SKDVYNSHFLYEY
+490 KEVYNSRFLYEY
-503 TTHPYPVENMLL
+503 TTHPYPIENLQL
-515 SANGNTV
+515 STNENTM

-527 APAAGSPTGY
+527 APVEGSPTGY

-595 VAQVVR
+595 VTQAVR

>member
-1 MKKFF
+1 MKKLF
-6 LLVLPLFFAMVLQG
+6 LLVLPLFFSMVLQG

-32 GSNIPSGWTIAG
+32 GSSIPSGWSIAD
-44 MGQNNWTIS
+44 MGQNNWSIS
-53 ETCNAGG
+53 ETRNAGG
-60 EKNELMLVH
+60 EKNELMLQH

-106 HTIGIATT
+106 HTLGIATT

-132 GRYEVRQ
+132 GKYEVRQ
-139 IVETSDIGQANVQFC
+139 LVETSDIGQASVQFC
-154 IYYSGNALNVDFW
+154 IYYSGNCLNIDYW

-172 VIYNLEDSDG
+172 VIYNLEDIDG

-197 NAVAFRLINKGS
+197 NSVSFRLINKGS
-209 HVINSLEASYQ
+209 NVITSLEASYQ
-220 FEGHELVTETFQT
+220 FEGHEWVTETFET

-244 FATPTFLEAEN
+244 FATPTFLEADN
-255 YLLTVNLLKIN
+255 YLLTVNLLKVN
-266 GATDDDPENNV
+266 GATDDDPENND

-286 GLTERV
+286 SLTERI

-309 NNQMLQFTQN
+309 NNLMLQFTQN

-339 YYYSE
+339 YYYPE

-369 ALTQEAFDAEREK
+369 ALTQDAFDAELEK
-382 QALAEIRGAFNVD
+382 QALAEIRGAFNVE
-395 GNRIIVTADLMAYAK
+395 GNHIIVTADLMAYAK
-410 LENVI
+410 LENVV

-445 PNAGGNTVTINAGE
+445 PNASGNTLTINAGE
-459 YERLTF
+459 YERLEF

-481 VAVWLQQYS
+481 VAVWLQQYNT
-490 SKDVYNSHFLYEY
+490 KDVYNSHFLYEY
-503 TTHPYPVENMLL
+503 TTHPYPVENLLL

-527 APAAGSPTGY
+527 APAAGNPTGY
-537 NVFVNGELVVENH
+537 NVMVNGELVVENQ

-557 IPNENDYNIVEVC
+557 TPIENDYNIVEVC

-582 VTGLFIPQTVSEQ
+582 VTGLLISQSVNEHVIQ
-595 VAQVVR
+595 AVR

-608 ESVFVASDADLQ
+608 GIVFVASDADLQ
-620 AIKFYDI
+620 AIKLYDI
-627 AGRLVRHITICG
+627 AGRLVRHMPISG
-639 TTTELDVKDLDA
+639 TTTELDVKDLDG
-651 GIYFLQAIYS
+651 GIYFLQAICS
-661 DGNITTQKLVVT
+661 DGNTTTQKLVVT

>member
-1 MKKFF
+1 MKKLF
-6 LLVLPLFFAMVLQG
+6 LLVLPLFFSMVLQG

-32 GSNIPSGWTIAG
+32 GSSIPSGWSIAG
-44 MGQNNWTIS
+44 MGQNNWSIS
-53 ETCNAGG
+53 ETRNAGG
-60 EKNELMLVH
+60 EKNELMLQH

-106 HTIGIATT
+106 HTLGIATT

-132 GRYEVRQ
+132 GKYEVRQ
-139 IVETSDIGQANVQFC
+139 LVETSDIGQANVQFC
-154 IYYSGNALNVDFW
+154 IYYSGNCLNIDYW

-172 VIYNLEDSDG
+172 VIYNLEDTDG

-197 NAVAFRLINKGS
+197 NSVSFRLINKGS
-209 HVINSLEASYQ
+209 NVITSLEASYQ
-220 FEGHELVTETFQT
+220 FEGHEWVTETFET
-233 NMEPLAAETFT
+233 NMEPLAAETFS
-244 FATPTFLEAEN
+244 FATPTFLEADN
-255 YLLTVNLLKIN
+255 YLLTVNLLKVN
-266 GATDDDPENNV
+266 GATDDDPENND

-286 GLTERV
+286 SLTERI

-309 NNQMLQFTQN
+309 NNLMLQFTQN

-339 YYYSE
+339 YYYPE

-369 ALTQEAFDAEREK
+369 ALTQEAFDAELEK
-382 QALAEIRGAFNVD
+382 QALAEIRGAFDVE
-395 GNRIIVTADLMAYAK
+395 GNHIMVTADLMAYAK
-410 LENVI
+410 LENVV

-445 PNAGGNTVTINAGE
+445 PNASGNTLTINAGE
-459 YERLTF
+459 YERLEF

-481 VAVWLQQYS
+481 VAVWLQQYNT
-490 SKDVYNSHFLYEY
+490 KDVYNSHFLYEY
-503 TTHPYPVENMLL
+503 TTHPYPVENLLL

-522 TATWE
+522 TTTWE

-537 NVFVNGELVVENH
+537 NVMVNGELVVENQ

-557 IPNENDYNIVEVC
+557 TPIENDYNIVEVC

-582 VTGLFIPQTVSEQ
+582 VSGLLISQSVNEHVIQ
-595 VAQVVR
+595 AVR

-608 ESVFVASDADLQ
+608 GIVFVASDADLQ
-620 AIKFYDI
+620 AIKLYDI
-627 AGRLVRHITICG
+627 AGRLVRHMPISG
-639 TTTELDVKDLDA
+639 TTTELDVKDLDG
-651 GIYFLQAIYS
+651 GIYFLQAICS
-661 DGNITTQKLVVT
+661 DGNTTTQKLVVT